1 MNNENDS
8 KWSAKMLITWAILID
23 IGLLGCLFIMPL
35 LKLIQDLFQLIYLL
49 IVSRRLFSSPGFF
62 LSHVVIELNILF
74 IVLILQRNERNFSS
88 IVLHRAMNTNRS
100 VNLGL
105 EIKTRLQ

>member
-35 LKLIQDLFQLIYLL
+35 LKLIQDLFRLIYLL

-62 LSHVVIELNILF
+62 ITRRHRTEH
-74 IVLILQRNERNFSS
+74 S
-88 IVLHRAMNTNRS
+88 IHRADFATERKEFFFYC
-100 VNLGL
+100 V
-105 EIKTRLQ
+105 T